1 MSLLFLFVCVE
12 LVTEEKYESA
22 TKWNGL
28 PCALQDVFSGLLMYF
43 WYSVLF
49 FLITGPLCSQ
59 GGITKSMFLLA
70 CNFLCELCTVSTI
83 SVLNSLGGCQ
93 PLDLAFLC
101 LYDFF
106 HSVMCVISIIM
117 FLTAVRNTV
126 WFHFLLSKLLL
137 LLCNIPFGI
146 CIGTL
151 GCAVFHH
158 LMSVSI

>member
-1 MSLLFLFVCVE
+1 MKVRPNGTVCPVPYKMYSMVSRCTFDTLFC
-12 LVTEEKYESA
+12 
-22 TKWNGL
+22 
-28 PCALQDVFSGLLMYF
+28 
-43 WYSVLF
+43 F

-70 CNFLCELCTVSTI
+70 CNFLCELYTVSTI

-126 WFHFLLSKLLL
+126 
-137 LLCNIPFGI
+137 
-146 CIGTL
+146 
-151 GCAVFHH
+151 
-158 LMSVSI
+158 